1 MIFTSGLPLAVHSRV
16 AESYWLTIT
25 DLEGQGEFHKGTV
38 DISHPIIS
46 YGNGSQNRRSQN
58 HSIGLTISHYEICLS
73 FKGNAKLNTQK
84 QQCLPG

>member
-38 DISHPIIS
+38 DIYITSYHIIWEWFTEQALS
-46 YGNGSQNRRSQN
+46 KSWHWLDY
-58 HSIGLTISHYEICLS
+58 ISLRDLFIV
-73 FKGNAKLNTQK
+73 
-84 QQCLPG
+84 